1 MGMGK
6 KNEEKKPSEDKLAK
20 QAIARKYQNEFNETP
35 IIIRAGFKEN
45 KFGYA
50 TITKDHIQLFEYDK
64 NVNDV
69 ISLATHQIHDYENVV
84 IDHFAIKSI
93 FHFKG
98 ISKTLELI
106 VKEDG
111 KKVESF
117 IQNNT
122 DIEVQKVHRK
132 FHNKIL
138 GFRSNT
144 KWKMVVA
151 SAVYLFIAIAAIS
164 GFMDKK
170 ENTVAS
176 STPKQEAKTENKSDK
191 DFKTLV
197 AESDAKKETQS
208 KPQDTAMKM
217 DDGRNVNMEIYNK
230 YNVKYQSF
238 EPTENKLS
246 KDKAVM
252 EHFEEMAQKYN
263 MSVPEYIEKEDEIV
277 AANVQ
282 KEKEAKQKA
291 DEDNK
296 TRAGASKTTISKN
309 EFDRIEN
316 GMTYDQ
322 VKGIIGSDGEVMSEG
337 GDKGT
342 EYYTIMY
349 MWKGEGSPGANANF
363 MFQGGK
369 LNNKAQF
376 GLK

>member
-1 MGMGK
+1 MGK
-6 KNEEKKPSEDKLAK
+6 KKEEKKPSEDKLAK
-20 QAIARKYQNEFNETP
+20 QAIAKKYQNEFNKTP

-64 NVNDV
+64 NVDDV
-69 ISLATHQIHDYENVV
+69 ISLAIHQIDDYENVV

-98 ISKTLELI
+98 INQNFELI
-106 VKEDG
+106 VKEEG
-111 KKVESF
+111 KKIESF
-117 IQNNT
+117 IRHNT
-122 DIEVQKVHRK
+122 DIEVQQVHRK
-132 FHNKIL
+132 FRNKIL

-151 SAVYLFIAIAAIS
+151 SAVYLFIAIATIS

-170 ENTVAS
+170 ENKVAS
-176 STPKQEAKTENKSDK
+176 NAPKQETRTENKSDK

-197 AESDAKKETQS
+197 AESDAKKETDS
-208 KPQDTAMKM
+208 KPQDTVLKM

-230 YNVKYQSF
+230 YGVKYQSH
-238 EPTENKLS
+238 EPTT
-246 KDKAVM
+246 KDKVTM
-252 EHFEEMAQKYN
+252 ENFEKMAQKHN
-263 MSVPEYIEKEDEIV
+263 MSVPEYIAKEDEIV

-282 KEKEAKQKA
+282 KEKEEQQKA
-291 DEDNK
+291 DEKRKQYEANRPGLTK
-296 TRAGASKTTISKN
+296 EKF
-309 EFDRIEN
+309 ERIQN
-316 GMTYDQ
+316 GMTYEQ
-322 VKGIIGSDGEVMSEG
+322 VQEIIGTDGELMSEG
-337 GDKGT
+337 GEKGT
-342 EYYTIMY
+342 EFYTVMY
-349 MWKGEGSPGANANF
+349 MWKSVGSPGANANF